1 MGFDGL
7 KAKNFKLFVVSGN
20 FGLRFQAVVG
30 PRVHVH
36 ELVDVDACTFVGL
49 EEELGAAGQED
60 LGQLLGSD
68 LLVLAFKVI
77 LHRVFL

>member
-1 MGFDGL
+1 M
-7 KAKNFKLFVVSGN
+7 FVVSGN

-36 ELVDVDACTFVGL
+36 KLVDVDAGTFVGL
-49 EEELGAAGQED
+49 EEELSAAGQED

-68 LLVLAFKVI
+68 LLVLTFKVI
-77 LHRVFL
+77 LYCVFL